1 MQKVNQ
7 NQYEVIQLEKET
19 VMLAVKV
26 LQEKYNRQFD
36 LFSLLKF
43 FIGFYLDKIDIQNC
57 VDTLELINEF
67 ITKYEKCLV
76 NLKEVYTYDLE
87 NKYVNLYNKITVK
100 SIFNTHLLNV
110 NIYVSTLFVEESMS
124 LYVLLD
130 KISYILKR
138 RTFLTVSEVNISN
151 KKHLLTIGEHLPIEA
166 ACTKGLFYPNKIG
179 ILNDFPVIER
189 LNAYFRYN

>member
-1 MQKVNQ
+1 MLDINQ
-7 NQYEVIQLEKET
+7 NQLDVQQLEKET
-19 VMLAVKV
+19 VMLAVKI
-26 LQEKYNRQFD
+26 LQEKYNRQFN

-57 VDTLELINEF
+57 VDTLELIDEF
-67 ITKYEKCLV
+67 ITKYEKYLV
-76 NLKEVYTYDLE
+76 NQKEVYTYDLE
-87 NKYVNLYNKITVK
+87 NKYVNLYNKIIVK

-151 KKHLLTIGEHLPIEA
+151 KKHLLTIDEHLPIEA
-166 ACTKGLFYPNKIG
+166 ACTYGLSYPNKIG
-179 ILNDFPVIER
+179 ILNDFSVIEK
-189 LNAYFRYN
+189 LNAHFRV